1 MKTLTY
7 FKQRLSCSKVFNR
20 LLQILPRHV
29 FLLKPLKFVIIQPAN
44 LCNLHCL
51 FCTQDVSARPK
62 GAMSLEKFNELL
74 SLLPPSIEEVQLYQS
89 GEPLLNKD
97 LPAMVEKLKNRGIK
111 VSLSSNGTLPFE
123 RYKKVMEAGLDT
135 MIISFDGATKESYE
149 IYRRGGNFETVVE
162 NLKKMSAVPRRKTK
176 IVIQFIVMHH
186 NEHEVELMKKLAKDV
201 GADELD
207 LKSVSLNIGCSE
219 ILEKD
224 VIANAKN
231 FLPNNPKYSRY
242 FLEENKLTNKD
253 RPLSCP
259 WIFRATILW
268 NGDVVICCADFE
280 GDVVIGNIFREESFE
295 KIWRSKRYQLLR
307 RKVLRH
313 ELGVCKNCSM
323 GDNPIKERIEF
334 NKN

>member
-1 MKTLTY
+1 MKTLID
-7 FKQRLSCSKVFNR
+7 FKQKLSCSKVFNKF
-20 LLQILPRHV
+20 LQLLPRQI

-51 FCTQDVSARPK
+51 FCNQDVSSRPK
-62 GAMSLEKFNELL
+62 GAMELKKFDELL
-74 SLLPPSIEEVQLYQS
+74 SLLPSSIEEVQLYQS
-89 GEPLLNKD
+89 GEPLMNKD

-123 RYKKVMEAGLDT
+123 RYKKVIEAGLDT

-149 IYRRGGNFETVVE
+149 VYRLGGNFETVKE
-162 NLKKMSAVPRRKTK
+162 NLKKMSSVTGRKTK
-176 IVIQFIVMHH
+176 IVIQFIIMHH
-186 NEHEVELMKKLAKDV
+186 NEHEIELIKKLAQDV

-231 FLPNNPKYSRY
+231 FLPQNPKYSRY
-242 FLEENKLTNKD
+242 FLEKDKLINKD

-268 NGDVVICCADFE
+268 NGDLVICCADFE
-280 GDVVIGNIFREESFE
+280 GDVMIGNVFNEGSFE
-295 KIWRSKRYQLLR
+295 KIWRSKKYHNLR
-307 RKVLRH
+307 KKVLRH

-323 GDNPIKERIEF
+323 GDNPIKEIIRF